1 MENVTQQTRHKA
13 TKVGTVSSD
22 AMNKTVVVKVDRF
35 VQHPMYKK
43 IIRRTKKFMAHD
55 EANACRVGDQV
66 RIMECRPLSK
76 NKRWRVV
83 EILRKAK

>member
-1 MENVTQQTRHKA
+1 MDKVTQQARHKA
-13 TKVGTVSSD
+13 TRVGIISSD

-35 VQHPMYKK
+35 VVHPVYKK
-43 IIRRTKKFMAHD
+43 IIRRTRKFMAHD
-55 EANACRVGDQV
+55 EANNCRIGDQV